1 MEAATPLRH
10 PRISVLANAVV
21 VDGLTI
27 TDHGVVALVRAR
39 MDAGE
44 DPAQVL
50 ADAAVIGARVLAR
63 EHTASQA
70 SPRDVAISSS
80 ASTTASS

>member
-50 ADAAVIGARVLAR
+50 SLI
-63 EHTASQA
+63 H
-70 SPRDVAISSS
+70 I
-80 ASTTASS
+80 